1 MHVPVDDENCF
12 RMAFSARPGRP
23 YTTAEREQR
32 KHQAMVMDPNDPK
45 KRLLRADNDYMI
57 DREGQ
62 KTKLISGIW
71 SGGEQD
77 YCVTESMG
85 QIYDRTNEH
94 LYSADAAII
103 RLRQMLLSAARSLNE
118 GDQLPALDP
127 NIPFHKI
134 RSEEIIIGPNDDAWE
149 VAADAGENAK
159 RGERLR

>member
-1 MHVPVDDENCF
+1 MAHTTPVCDG
-12 RMAFSARPGRP
+12 P
-23 YTTAEREQR
+23 T
-32 KHQAMVMDPNDPK
+32 DPE
-45 KRLLRADNDYMI
+45 NDYML

-85 QIYDRTNEH
+85 SIYDRTNEH
-94 LYSADAAII
+94 LYPADAAII
-103 RLRQMLLSAARSLNE
+103 RLRQMLLSAARGLSE

-127 NIPFHKI
+127 SIPFHKI
-134 RSEEIIIGPNDDAWE
+134 RSEEIIIGPNDDAWD
-149 VAADAGENAK
+149 VATDAGENAK